1 MQLTIRDK
9 PIQEDEGEAKQ
20 ALDDTANALR
30 LVSSTLLTHSPNT
43 TNIVQQGLQSGIR
56 RNAGTIRGRRDVRN
70 TVFVPTPTTA
80 DSGPTGSS
88 LSLEA
93 PTPSPGVP
101 SPGAPPR
108 SAGHPP
114 LPTGADERAT
124 SDTTSVHSSHT
135 LHSISGPVIH
145 PELHEPGLN
154 ASIIETVNSWF
165 AEGAV
170 TKSFVVGEL
179 ALAYNGSVEAQ
190 QTSTVRLDNF
200 PILEKVAANPHF
212 VTDIAS
218 KTDDDKRGEYTVAL
232 SSINRPAPT
241 VAFKYQ
247 IHLPPEDQS
256 RYSPIILKPA
266 WNIQEFQASVI
277 IAYSLNESFISS
289 TPLESIVL
297 KNVLITVGL
306 DLSPEEDPTTK
317 QPREV
322 ARATG
327 AMMYP
332 NTGASFR
339 RKQSAV
345 VWKLP
350 ELEIKAGADNK
361 FLARFT
367 TTTSWPR
374 RGKVEARFE
383 YQTADAALRLGI
395 STASSSPS
403 SAGTLE
409 ESTNPFA
416 DETPASPGKEKTW
429 TPVPTVR
436 KLVSGKYTAS

>member
-1 MQLTIRDK
+1 MHLTIRDQ

-30 LVSSTLLTHSPNT
+30 LVSVQFTECVRAI
-43 TNIVQQGLQSGIR
+43 TNIIQQGLQSGIR

-70 TVFVPTPTTA
+70 TVFVPTPTSA

-88 LSLEA
+88 VSLEA
-93 PTPSPGVP
+93 PTPSPGAP
-101 SPGAPPR
+101 PPR
-108 SAGHPP
+108 SAGPPP
-114 LPTGADERAT
+114 LPSGAEERAT

-154 ASIIETVNSWF
+154 ASIIETVSSWF
-165 AEGAV
+165 AEGTV

-179 ALAYNGSVEAQ
+179 ALAYNGAFEAQ
-190 QTSTVRLDNF
+190 QMSTVRLDNF

-212 VTDIAS
+212 VTDAAS
-218 KTDDDKRGEYTVAL
+218 KTDDDRRGEYTVAL

-247 IHLPPEDQS
+247 IHISPEDQS

-277 IAYSLNESFISS
+277 IAYSLNESFVSS

-332 NTGASFR
+332 DTGASFR

-367 TTTSWPR
+367 TATSWPR
-374 RGKVEARFE
+374 RGKVDARFE
-383 YQTADAALRLGI
+383 YQTADAAARLGI
-395 STASSSPS
+395 SAAASSPPS
-403 SAGTLE
+403 SGGAQE
-409 ESTNPFA
+409 AESSNPFA
-416 DETPASPGKEKTW
+416 DESPSPEKEKTTW

-436 KLVSGKYTAS
+436 KLVTGKYTAS